1 VGSRHGPIRNK
12 RGWED
17 KEVKTKLATML
28 IAVLVLS
35 LLASACGAP
44 APAPEPTTPPG
55 ETAVP
60 TTPPPTP
67 VPTEKPPTVLYVGGA
82 MALTGAYAEDT
93 AAVLAAYE
101 DYLQYINETKMLA
114 PWLEQKLPD
123 DVTLE
128 LLWRD
133 DELNVEKALTIYEEL
148 KGMGMLV
155 YRIGGSPQAL
165 ALKDLLNEDRIM
177 APSMAVGPYLLSP
190 PQTVLTVYP
199 IYTDSMAAVAEWFL
213 ENWEEDRAPRVAILT
228 ADNAMGRS
236 IEIPEFTAY
245 LTELGF
251 EFVGTQ
257 YVPLVPTAPPTTQL
271 LWLKDNNVDL
281 TVGVMINPG
290 AQPTIKEAV
299 RLGMGPHLDYKIT
312 FACATPSHLQVFL
325 PAMGEL
331 GEGYVVGGGYA
342 SWDDTGPGMEFM
354 HYLQDTYRPNDPV
367 THIMYVHGFMELLIQ
382 AEALRLA
389 MEEVP
394 ADELTPVDVL
404 EYGVY
409 RIRDLDS
416 GGIASTPF
424 TFGPG
429 DVEGMDEV
437 RVQQIQGGKIVDVGN
452 YPLRHIYTHM

>member
-1 VGSRHGPIRNK
+1 
-12 RGWED
+12 
-17 KEVKTKLATML
+17 VKVRLTT
-28 IAVLVLS
+28 IVTVVLLLS
-35 LLASACGAP
+35 LAASGCATP
-44 APAPEPTTPPG
+44 APAPTTPPG

-60 TTPPPTP
+60 TTPPPTA
-67 VPTEKPPTVLYVGGA
+67 VPTEPPPTVLYVGGA

-101 DYLQYINETKMLA
+101 DYVQYVNENKLLA
-114 PWLEQKLPD
+114 PWREETFPD

-177 APSMAVGPYLLSP
+177 APSMATGPYLLSP
-190 PQTVLTVYP
+190 PQTVLTTYP

-236 IEIPEFTAY
+236 IEIPEFQAY
-245 LTELGF
+245 LTELGY

-290 AQPTIKEAV
+290 SQPTIKEAV
-299 RLGMGPHLDYKIT
+299 RLDMGPHLGYKIT

-325 PAMGEL
+325 PAMGDL
-331 GEGYVVGGGYA
+331 GEGFVVGGGYP
-342 SWDDTGPGMEFM
+342 SWDDTGPGVTFCHE
-354 HYLQDTYRPNDPV
+354 LQDTYRPDDPV
-367 THIMYVHGFMELLIQ
+367 THIMYMHGVLEAMIQ
-382 AEALRLA
+382 VEALRLA
-389 MEEVP
+389 MEQVP
-394 ADELTPVDVL
+394 AEELTPVDVL

-409 RIRDLDS
+409 RIKELDT
-416 GGIASTPF
+416 GGVSSTPL
-424 TFGPG
+424 TYGPG

-437 RVQQIQGGKIVDVGN
+437 RVQQIQNGKIVDVGN
-452 YPLRHIYTHM
+452 YPLRHIYTHL

>member
-1 VGSRHGPIRNK
+1 MRA
-12 RGWED
+12 
-17 KEVKTKLATML
+17 KLATILVAML
-28 IAVLVLS
+28 LVS
-35 LLASACGAP
+35 MVVSGCGTP
-44 APAPEPTTPPG
+44 APAPTPAAG
-55 ETAVP
+55 ETPMP

-67 VPTEKPPTVLYVGGA
+67 TTPPPTVLYVGGA

-101 DYLQYINETKMLA
+101 DYVQYVNETKMLA
-114 PWLEQKLPD
+114 PWREEEFPAD
-123 DVTLE
+123 ATLE
-128 LLWRD
+128 VLWRD

-165 ALKDLLNEDRIM
+165 ALKDLLNEDRIG
-177 APSMAVGPYLLSP
+177 APSMATGPYLLSP
-190 PQTVLTVYP
+190 PQTVLTSYP

-213 ENWEEDRAPRVAILT
+213 ETWEEDRAPRVAILT

-236 IEIPEFTAY
+236 IEIPEFQAY
-245 LTELGF
+245 LTGLGY

-290 AQPTIKEAV
+290 SQPTIKEAV
-299 RLGMGPHLDYKIT
+299 RLDMGPHLGYKIT

-325 PAMGEL
+325 PAMGDL
-331 GEGYVVGGGYA
+331 GESFVVGGGYA
-342 SWDDTGPGMEFM
+342 SWDDTGPGMQFINE
-354 HYLQDTYRPNDPV
+354 LQETYRPDDPA
-367 THIMYVHGFMELLIQ
+367 THIMYVHGVIEAMIQ
-382 AEALRLA
+382 VEALRLA
-389 MEEVP
+389 MEQVP

-404 EYGVY
+404 EYGFFA
-409 RIRDLDS
+409 IKELET
-416 GGIASTPF
+416 GGLASTPL
-424 TFGPG
+424 TYGPG

-437 RVQQIQGGKIVDVGN
+437 RVQQIQGGKIVEVGTW
-452 YPLRHIYTHM
+452 PLRHIYKHE

>member
-1 VGSRHGPIRNK
+1 MKAKLGS
-12 RGWED
+12 
-17 KEVKTKLATML
+17 VL
-28 IAVLVLS
+28 IAVL
-35 LLASACGAP
+35 LLALVASGCGTP
-44 APAPEPTTPPG
+44 APAPEPTTPP
-55 ETAVP
+55 EATAAP
-60 TTPPPTP
+60 EATTPPPTA
-67 VPTEKPPTVLYVGGA
+67 TTAPPTVLYVGGA

-101 DYLQYINETKMLA
+101 DYVQYVNETKTLA
-114 PWLEQKLPD
+114 PWREDTFPD

-148 KGMGMLV
+148 KGMGMLL

-165 ALKDLLNEDRIM
+165 ALKDLLNEDRM
-177 APSMAVGPYLLSP
+177 GAPSMATGPYLLSP
-190 PQTVLTVYP
+190 PQTIFTTYP
-199 IYTDSMAAVAEWFL
+199 IYTDSMAAVAEWFM

-245 LTELGF
+245 LEELGY

-271 LWLKDNNVDL
+271 LWLKENNVDL

-290 AQPTIKEAV
+290 SQPTIKEAV
-299 RLGMGPHLDYKIT
+299 RLDMGPHLGYEIT

-331 GEGYVVGGGYA
+331 GEGFVVGGGYP
-342 SWDDTGPGMEFM
+342 SWDDTADGVTFCKD
-354 HYLQDTYRPNDPV
+354 LQDMYRPDNPV
-367 THIMYVHGFMELLIQ
+367 THIMYMHGVLEGMVQ
-382 AEALRLA
+382 VEALRLA
-389 MEEVP
+389 MQQMP

-404 EYGVY
+404 EYGY
-409 RIRDLDS
+409 FQIKDLDT
-416 GGIASTPF
+416 GDIASTPL
-424 TFGPG
+424 TYGPG
-429 DVEGMDEV
+429 DVEGMSEV
-437 RVQQIQGGKIVDVGN
+437 RVQQIQDGEIVDVGT
-452 YPLRHIYTHM
+452 YPLRHIYKHE

>member
-1 VGSRHGPIRNK
+1 
-12 RGWED
+12 
-17 KEVKTKLATML
+17 VKVRLAT
-28 IAVLVLS
+28 IVTVVLLLS
-35 LLASACGAP
+35 LVASGCATP
-44 APAPEPTTPPG
+44 APAPEPTPAVG
-55 ETAVP
+55 ETPMP

-67 VPTEKPPTVLYVGGA
+67 TTPPPTVLYVGGA

-101 DYLQYINETKMLA
+101 DYVQYVNENKLLA
-114 PWLEQKLPD
+114 PWREETFPD

-177 APSMAVGPYLLSP
+177 APSMATGAYLLSP
-190 PQTVLTVYP
+190 PQTVLTSYP

-236 IEIPEFTAY
+236 LEIPEFTAY
-245 LTELGF
+245 LTELGY
-251 EFVGTQ
+251 EYVGAQ

-271 LWLKDNNVDL
+271 LWLKENNVDL

-290 AQPTIKEAV
+290 SQPTIKEAV
-299 RLGMGPHLDYKIT
+299 RLDMGPHLGYKIT

-325 PAMGEL
+325 PAMGDL
-331 GEGYVVGGGYA
+331 GEGFVVGGGYA
-342 SWDDTGPGMEFM
+342 SWDDPGAGMQFINE
-354 HYLQDTYRPNDPV
+354 LQETYRPDDKV
-367 THIMYVHGFMELLIQ
+367 THIMYLHGVIEAMIQ
-382 AEALRLA
+382 VEALRLA
-389 MEEVP
+389 MDQVP
-394 ADELTPVDVL
+394 VEELTPVDVL

-409 RIRDLDS
+409 RIKDLDT
-416 GGIASTPF
+416 GGLASTPL

-429 DVEGMDEV
+429 DVEGMEEV
-437 RVQQIQGGKIVDVGN
+437 RVQQIQNGEIVEVGTW
-452 YPLRHIYTHM
+452 PLRHIYKHL